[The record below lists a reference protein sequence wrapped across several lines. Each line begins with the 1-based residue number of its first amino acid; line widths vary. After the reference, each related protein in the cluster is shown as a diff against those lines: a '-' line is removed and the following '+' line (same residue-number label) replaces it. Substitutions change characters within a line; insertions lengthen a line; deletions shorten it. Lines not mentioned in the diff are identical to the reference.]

1 MGKMCERRGGIIEK
15 AQCDPAGHE
24 VEFGPVVLI
33 RRGCGVADDL
43 IGSFAVSEIEQL
55 AGKHAPLAPPL
66 VGILPRHCI
75 PGRCEHQSGGFRNP
89 IIAQQPMNA
98 AERISQVPAYL
109 AWNLLEQRASITR
122 FRHSR
127 LTRVDDRDIGTAQ
140 PHRCTQCRHEI
151 LGPNATVH
159 PLGTIGQRHEIGK
172 GGKHLSLNLGRQL
185 LGSPSLADL
194 ALRAAAVTLVE
205 QHASKRQAASRAGRL
220 ADQEATHR
228 HGVAPLL
235 PQRSFRAPAQQAQAR
250 PARMGLDECCIPVK
264 IGPAVL
270 GA

>member
-1 MGKMCERRGGIIEK
+1 M
-15 AQCDPAGHE
+15 
-24 VEFGPVVLI
+24 
-33 RRGCGVADDL
+33 
-43 IGSFAVSEIEQL
+43 
-55 AGKHAPLAPPL
+55 
-66 VGILPRHCI
+66 
-75 PGRCEHQSGGFRNP
+75 
-89 IIAQQPMNA
+89 
-98 AERISQVPAYL
+98 AERISQVLAYL
-109 AWNLLEQRASITR
+109 AWNLLEQRASIAR

-151 LGPNATVH
+151 FGSNAAIH
-159 PLGTIGQRHEIGK
+159 SNGMICAGYKLRK

-194 ALRAAAVTLVE
+194 ALRAAAVTLTE
-205 QHASKRQAASRAGRL
+205 QHASKSQAASRAGRL

-250 PARMGLDECCIPVK
+250 PARMVLDECCIPVE
-264 IGPAVL
+264 IGPAII